1 MLTGRAVLLG
11 PLQPVAAGC
20 ILLQPV
26 TACYSLLQPL
36 QPVTACYS
44 LKQPA
49 DQRVD
54 RTPADSLL
62 TTTTDCYT
70 SIPLSF
76 AQTNILFLCTEF
88 RCYNRYKVLHP
99 LYQLS
104 CVAAG
109 KVKLREFISLEQS
122 KPARQH
128 HLVSRMCTR
137 RGASRPNPT
146 IGIGTLTRGRR
157 VRLIRD

>member
-1 MLTGRAVLLG
+1 MVFGETTLRVLTGRAVLLG

-88 RCYNRYKVLHP
+88 RCYNRYKVIHP
-99 LYQLS
+99 QWQGPRS
-104 CVAAG
+104 RPTRPNTPVDPT
-109 KVKLREFISLEQS
+109 IEQ
-122 KPARQH
+122 R
-128 HLVSRMCTR
+128 V
-137 RGASRPNPT
+137 ASRP
-146 IGIGTLTRGRR
+146 
-157 VRLIRD
+157 

>member
-1 MLTGRAVLLG
+1 MVFGETTLRVLTGRAVLLG

-88 RCYNRYKVLHP
+88 RCYNRYKVIHP
-99 LYQLS
+99 MGL
-104 CVAAG
+104 
-109 KVKLREFISLEQS
+109 
-122 KPARQH
+122 
-128 HLVSRMCTR
+128 
-137 RGASRPNPT
+137 
-146 IGIGTLTRGRR
+146 
-157 VRLIRD
+157 RLIHVRPLSVATA